1 MTVLG
6 LAWRG
11 VKHRRLSSILTGL
24 SVALGVALVV
34 LVVTARESART
45 SFTRVAQGYDL
56 VLGPTHGSALQV
68 TLNTLF
74 HIGDATGTIPWEVYE
89 KVQADERVSYAVP
102 YAVGDN
108 FRGHHVVGTT
118 TDLFV
123 ALKDP
128 KGVKLGDEVRG
139 RLFEADT
146 FEAVVGNQVAAKH
159 GMRLGYE
166 FSVSHGVGAAGG
178 VEHAER
184 WTVVG
189 ILRPTGTP
197 ADRAI
202 YIPIGTFYEIED
214 HAASADRIRERRGE
228 EGADEDVANG
238 GGPPAEDEGHSHH
251 HGHSHGDGDDQHVHG
266 LSAVGVRCYTPVHRF
281 EIRKEFMEDR
291 EDAQAVI
298 PVDQV
303 GELLRIIEQVDK
315 IFEGVAWLVVFI
327 AAMSILVGLYNTI
340 AGRRREIAILRAMGA
355 RPGHVFSV
363 IVLESLLICVLGGIA
378 GLLLGYLGLAAAAPT
393 LLERY
398 GVTIDL
404 GDGTLQLQ
412 VLGALL
418 IVGVVAGLLPAW
430 RGLRTPVAGNL
441 HPTD

>member
-11 VKHRRLSSILTGL
+11 VKHRRLSSLLTAL

-34 LVVTARESART
+34 LVITARESART
-45 SFTRVAQGYDL
+45 SFTRVARGYDL

-74 HIGDATGTIPWEVYE
+74 HIGDAPGTIPWEVYE
-89 KVQADERVSYAVP
+89 NIQRDERVSYAVP

-118 TDLFV
+118 TDLFK
-123 ALKDP
+123 ALKDAQ
-128 KGVKLGDEVRG
+128 GVKLGDEVRG

-159 GMRLGYE
+159 GIRLGYE
-166 FSVSHGVGAAGG
+166 FSVSHGVGGGG

-202 YIPIGTFYEIED
+202 YIPLETFYEIDD
-214 HAASADRIRERRGE
+214 HEAAADRIRERRSEEGGE
-228 EGADEDVANG
+228 ETSNG
-238 GGPPAEDEGHSHH
+238 GGDDGHH
-251 HGHSHGDGDDQHVHG
+251 HGHTHSHGDGSDHHVHG

-281 EIRKEFMEDR
+281 EIRKELMEDR
-291 EDAQAVI
+291 SDAQAVI

-303 GELLRIIEQVDK
+303 GELLRIIEQVDTL
-315 IFEGVAWLVVFI
+315 FEGVAWLVVFI

-355 RPGHVFSV
+355 RPGHIFSV
-363 IVLESLLICVLGGIA
+363 IVLESLLICLIGGVS
-378 GLLLGYLGLAAAAPT
+378 GLVLGYLGLAAAAPT
-393 LLERY
+393 LLETY

-404 GDGTLQLQ
+404 GTGTLQLQ
-412 VLGALL
+412 VLAALVV
-418 IVGVVAGLLPAW
+418 VGLVAGLLPAW
-430 RGLRTPVAGNL
+430 RGLRTPVAENL
-441 HPTD
+441 HPVD

>member
-1 MTVLG
+1 MSTE
-6 LAWRG
+6 
-11 VKHRRLSSILTGL
+11 
-24 SVALGVALVV
+24 VALVV

-45 SFTRVAQGYDL
+45 SFTRVARGYDL
-56 VLGPTHGSALQV
+56 VIGPTHGSALQV

-74 HIGDATGTIPWEVYE
+74 HIGDAAGTIPWEVYE

-118 TDLFV
+118 ADMFT
-123 ALKDP
+123 ALKDA
-128 KGVKLGDEVRG
+128 KGVKLGAEVRG
-139 RLFEADT
+139 RLFERDT

-159 GMRLGYE
+159 GIRLGYE
-166 FSVSHGVGAAGG
+166 FSVSHGVGGTGG

-189 ILRPTGTP
+189 IMRPTGTP

-202 YIPIGTFYEIED
+202 FIPIDTFYEIDD
-214 HAASADRIRERRGE
+214 HQTAADKIRERRGE
-228 EGADEDVANG
+228 SDDEPENG
-238 GGPPAEDEGHSHH
+238 GGSGHSHS
-251 HGHSHGDGDDQHVHG
+251 HGHSHGDGSDHHVHG

-291 EDAQAVI
+291 VGAQAVI

-303 GELLRIIEQVDK
+303 GELLRIIEQVDT
-315 IFEGVAWLVVFI
+315 IFEGVAWLVVVI
-327 AAMSILVGLYNTI
+327 AGISILVGLYNTI

-363 IVLESLLICVLGGIA
+363 IVLESLLICLIGGVL
-378 GLLLGYLGLAAAAPT
+378 GLLLGHLALAAAAPL
-393 LLERY
+393 LLEKY
-398 GVTIDL
+398 GVTIHVST
-404 GDGTLQLQ
+404 GALQLQ
-412 VLGALL
+412 VLAAL
-418 IVGVVAGLLPAW
+418 VGVGLVAGLLPAW
-430 RGLRTPVAGNL
+430 HGLRTPVAENL